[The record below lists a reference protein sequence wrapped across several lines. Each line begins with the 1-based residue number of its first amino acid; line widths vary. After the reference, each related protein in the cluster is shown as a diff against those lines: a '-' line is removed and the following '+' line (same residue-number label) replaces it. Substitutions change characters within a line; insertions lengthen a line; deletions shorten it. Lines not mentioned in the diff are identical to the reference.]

1 MHKFHYKAIGAD
13 GRVLR
18 GSLTAADSNAAARS
32 LRERGLAPT
41 YVGASTPFG
50 LSWNGRGTSRSRR
63 GVLRF
68 TEEIATLLNAGVPL
82 ERALSVAAGTGDGE
96 EDAAMVR
103 QIRSALRSGESLA
116 GALAQQPERF
126 SRLYVNMV
134 LAGEAAGALPRIMD
148 RLAAF
153 ERGREELRGHVLSS
167 LAYPVLLLLVGCASV
182 VLLLAYIVPKFAAS
196 FLASSLAMPLPMQLL
211 LEASEAMR
219 NWWLV
224 ILTLP
229 AVAALGV
236 IAWARTDSGRVW
248 IDALVL
254 RAPVLGSAV
263 VKAETARFARAMAT
277 LLTSAVP
284 LVEALGLARGVL
296 SNRALAAALEP
307 VQHEVQRGESLAR
320 AVERSGVLP
329 RLADHLLVVGEETGH
344 LDRMFDRLADIY
356 ARQTRETLK
365 RFTALFEPLVIL
377 VLGGVIGAMILSI
390 LLALTS
396 VQRMGL

>member
-1 MHKFHYKAIGAD
+1 MENFHYKAMGAD

-18 GSLTAADSNAAARS
+18 GSLTAADGNAAARS
-32 LRERGLAPT
+32 LRERGLVPT
-41 YVGASTPFG
+41 YVGAAAPFG
-50 LSWNGRGTSRSRR
+50 SCWAGRGTLRSRR

-68 TEEIATLLNAGVPL
+68 TEEIATLLSAGVPL
-82 ERALSVAAGTGDGE
+82 ERALSVATETGEGDAEMAGQ
-96 EDAAMVR
+96 VR
-103 QIRSALRSGESLA
+103 RALRSGESLA
-116 GALAQQPERF
+116 DALAQQPERF

-134 LAGEAAGALPRIMD
+134 RAGEAAGALPRIMD

-153 ERGREELRGHVLSS
+153 ERGREELRGHVVSS
-167 LAYPVLLLLVGCASV
+167 LAYPLLLLVVGTASV
-182 VLLLAYIVPKFAAS
+182 VLLLAYVVPKFAAS

-211 LEASEAMR
+211 LDASEAMR
-219 NWWLV
+219 TWWPA
-224 ILTLP
+224 ILIVP
-229 AVAALGV
+229 AVMALGS
-236 IAWARTDSGRVW
+236 IGWARTDSGRVR
-248 IDALVL
+248 IDGLVL
-254 RAPVLGSAV
+254 RAPVLGSTV
-263 VKAETARFARAMAT
+263 IKAETARFARAMAT

-307 VQHEVQRGESLAR
+307 VEHDVQRGESLTR
-320 AVERSGVLP
+320 AVARSGALP
-329 RLADHLLVVGEETGH
+329 RLAEHLLVVGEETGH

-377 VLGGVIGAMILSI
+377 VLGGVIGTMILSI

-396 VQRMGL
+396 VQSMGL

>member
-1 MHKFHYKAIGAD
+1 
-13 GRVLR
+13 
-18 GSLTAADSNAAARS
+18 
-32 LRERGLAPT
+32 
-41 YVGASTPFG
+41 
-50 LSWNGRGTSRSRR
+50 
-63 GVLRF
+63 
-68 TEEIATLLNAGVPL
+68 
-82 ERALSVAAGTGDGE
+82 
-96 EDAAMVR
+96 MVR